1 MKQLEKRYLC
11 SIFIKC
17 MNYKSHVKKKKL
29 TYTTVGNFIEDCSD
43 NRFNNL
49 RLTIFDCL
57 NNVEGLTDDNIDN
70 PLPKKEKFWIRI
82 LVTQHHGLNSK
93 DEVNRKNQCKREKL
107 NH

>member
-1 MKQLEKRYLC
+1 
-11 SIFIKC
+11 

-57 NNVEGLTDDNIDN
+57 NNVEGLTDDDIDDPIPKTEVLDKNIGHATSWV
-70 PLPKKEKFWIRI
+70 KW
-82 LVTQHHGLNSK
+82 QA
-93 DEVNRKNQCKREKL
+93 
-107 NH
+107 